1 MSKIA
6 FANKICTAIFLFYL
20 FVLPTMVGM
29 TMIFYWS
36 CLALLDLWSALL
48 TLCVALLL
56 VESRYPDHF
65 LFSTIQSFMAG
76 FFCVL
81 ILPDE

>member
-29 TMIFYWS
+29 TMIFSWS
-36 CLALLDLWSALL
+36 CLALLALRSALL
-48 TLCVALLL
+48 TLVGQSPPSNLAI
-56 VESRYPDHF
+56 P
-65 LFSTIQSFMAG
+65 TI
-76 FFCVL
+76 FFA
-81 ILPDE
+81 PKGKKT